1 MRTDDRT
8 QTLEAFADTILP
20 GEKRSPDD
28 HAIAG
33 VASGGGSVASGAVE
47 LLEHPAGG
55 FADSLDGLMS
65 LLNAHAGAYAEEHA
79 IALDAALPAFV
90 ALSYPDRVAVIR
102 ALTDPEHPEKAIW
115 VGLSMFSVMA
125 FDSAAHLDTPQALQ
139 AGHPGLTAMGYAKPD
154 ADGLWRFPRF
164 SYGRVLAD
172 LHPKT
177 TATGSPA

>member
-33 VASGGGSVASGAVE
+33 VSRGGGSVASGVVE

-55 FADSLDGLMS
+55 FADSLDGLMN
-65 LLNAHAGAYAEEHA
+65 LLNAHASAHAEEHG
-79 IALDAALPAFV
+79 IALDETLPPFV
-90 ALSYPDRVAVIR
+90 ALSYLDRVALVQ
-102 ALTDPEHPEKAIW
+102 ALTHPDHPEKSIW

-125 FDSAAHLDTPQALQ
+125 FDSAAHLSTPEALE
-139 AGHPGLTAMGYAKPD
+139 AGHPGLTTMGYLKPD
-154 ADGLWRFPRF
+154 PDGLWRFPRF
-164 SYGRVLAD
+164 SYGRPLAN
-172 LHPKT
+172 LHPTT